1 VYRVLVVDDYE
12 PWRRHIRSAIQTSPH
27 WRIVGEAV
35 DGVEAV
41 QKAQALELDLIL
53 LDIGLPRLDG
63 IQAARQIL
71 SLHRDSRILF
81 VSEHQSPDI
90 VDAALA
96 TAAGGYL
103 LKSEAGRE
111 LFFAMDAVANG
122 SCFISARL
130 ARSIDATASSQLSL
144 K

>member
-1 VYRVLVVDDYE
+1 MDGID
-12 PWRRHIRSAIQTSPH
+12 
-27 WRIVGEAV
+27 AV
-35 DGVEAV
+35 E
-41 QKAQALELDLIL
+41 KAHALDPDLIL

-71 SLHRDSRILF
+71 STHPGARILF

-103 LKSEAGRE
+103 VKSEAGRE
-111 LFFAMDAVANG
+111 LFFAMDAVVNG
-122 SCFISARL
+122 SCFISSRL
-130 ARSIDATASSQLSL
+130 TGSIDATASSQLR
-144 K
+144 